1 MPAPRRLVHEL
12 SPHIPDRKYP
22 APLPHL
28 RLAVHNVHLGIG
40 EMTVWNTLT
49 ADCSKALFPFQRYCG
64 YRVRPDADE
73 EPALPAHTVLHPPA
87 PSRLRSFF
95 FSYKWTTIPDTFWN
109 LPHTGLPA
117 PAKIFQSRTLLQC
130 RRSDSAAHLHL
141 HFSDY
146 VLVHPSP
153 GCI

>member
-1 MPAPRRLVHEL
+1 
-12 SPHIPDRKYP
+12 
-22 APLPHL
+22 
-28 RLAVHNVHLGIG
+28 
-40 EMTVWNTLT
+40 MTVWNTLT

-117 PAKIFQSRTLLQC
+117 PAKIFQSRTHRQY
-130 RRSDSAAHLHL
+130 RQSDSTVHPHL

-146 VLVHPSP
+146 VPAHPSP
-153 GCI
+153 GCIWAPYIFLPSSLNIQIILLFSSCVLQ